1 MIWTSSHP
9 TSPESSPAADVM
21 TSQAV
26 DQNIVDRLVEFGAA
40 LREAGLPVG
49 TDDVLTFCAS
59 VAELSPSDSEDV
71 YWCGRATL
79 VNRRD
84 HIPIYDEV
92 FRRFFL
98 HVPEGAERKHTKER
112 KAPQGS
118 TGTINVPDAEPGDR
132 ESEEPPMVLGLQAS
146 SLEIQRKKRFSVC
159 SDAELASVRRMIA
172 SIRLEPPRRQTR
184 RYTPDASGAQL
195 DIRRLARSAMSLKES
210 SPKLLRMD
218 RKQKARPLVLLLD
231 ISGSMADHS
240 RNLLQFAYS
249 MRRAARKVEVFCFG
263 TSLTRITPLLDRRNP
278 DAAMRLASERV
289 LDWDGGTRIGDS
301 IDTFVKDWGR
311 RGLSRGAT
319 VIICSDGLDRG
330 SPATLAEAIEKLER
344 LSHRIVWM
352 NPLYDS
358 SVGAPPTLAMSV
370 VGPHIDEI
378 ASGKDLESLEAF
390 AAMLP
395 NIG

>member
-1 MIWTSSHP
+1 MGSDTGSS
-9 TSPESSPAADVM
+9 
-21 TSQAV
+21 
-26 DQNIVDRLVEFGAA
+26 IVDRLVDFGAA
-40 LREAGLPVG
+40 LRDVGLPIG
-49 TDDVLTFCAS
+49 TDDVLAFCAA

-84 HIPIYDEV
+84 HIPVYDEV
-92 FRRFFL
+92 FRNFFL
-98 HVPEGAERKHTKER
+98 RPAPNAERKKTKER

-118 TGTINVPDAEPGDR
+118 TGTINVPDAEPGER
-132 ESEEPPMVLGLQAS
+132 EAEEPPLVLGLQAS
-146 SLEIQRKKRFSVC
+146 SLEIERKKRFSAC
-159 SDAELASVRRMIA
+159 SEAELAAVRRMIA
-172 SIRLEPPRRQTR
+172 KIRVDPPKRRTR
-184 RYTPDASGAQL
+184 RYAPDPSGGQL
-195 DIRRLARSAMSLKES
+195 DMRRMARRAMTMNDNA
-210 SPKLLRMD
+210 PDLLRMD
-218 RKQKARPLVLLLD
+218 RKEKARPLILLLD

-249 MRRAARKVEVFCFG
+249 MRRAAQKVEVFCFG

-301 IDTFVKDWGR
+301 VETFIKDWGR

-330 SPATLAEAIEKLER
+330 SPATLSEAMEKLER

-352 NPLYDS
+352 NPMYDQDT
-358 SVGAPPTLAMSV
+358 GAPPTLAMSV
-370 VGPHIDEI
+370 CGPHIDEY
-378 ASGKDLESLEAF
+378 ASGNNLESLEAF

-395 NIG
+395 KIG